1 MIRRQSAT
9 RGIDDG
15 AASADPDIVVQ
26 EVEPAEPGECGI
38 DDRAA
43 LRLVGHVGDERH
55 GDAALSCDHRD
66 GLVGGL
72 GHDVD
77 DQHASSGARQEDRRG
92 AAIADAVIGRAAA
105 GDDRRL
111 AGQTQIIDG
120 GLRIAHVSPTQ

>member
-1 MIRRQSAT
+1 MAPPPAVSIIAGIAKRETRNMLSTLTCMIRRQSAT

-72 GHDVD
+72 
-77 DQHASSGARQEDRRG
+77 
-92 AAIADAVIGRAAA
+92 
-105 GDDRRL
+105 
-111 AGQTQIIDG
+111 
-120 GLRIAHVSPTQ
+120 